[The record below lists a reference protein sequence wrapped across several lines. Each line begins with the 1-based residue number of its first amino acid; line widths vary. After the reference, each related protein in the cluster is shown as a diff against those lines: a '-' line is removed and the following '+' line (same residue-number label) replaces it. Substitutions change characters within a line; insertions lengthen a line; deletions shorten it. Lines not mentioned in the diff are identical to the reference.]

1 MIAIIEPEVA
11 LEHLRQALA
20 CAGLEVQQ
28 TNEGTVI
35 RVTDAYRDWGYTD
48 TGHVPALIRFQGVHH
63 E

>member
-1 MIAIIEPEVA
+1 MIAVIEPTVA

-35 RVTDAYRDWGYTD
+35 RVTDAYRDWGYTGL
-48 TGHVPALIRFQGVHH
+48 GHIPSLIRFTGVHH